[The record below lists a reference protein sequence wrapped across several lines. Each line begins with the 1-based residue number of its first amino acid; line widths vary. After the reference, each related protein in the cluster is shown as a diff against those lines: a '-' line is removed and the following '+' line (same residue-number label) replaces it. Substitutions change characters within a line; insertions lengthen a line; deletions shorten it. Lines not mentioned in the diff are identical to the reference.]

1 MTFEM
6 NKQWRNL
13 KEQTATEHD
22 YLKEIENFKR
32 VVKEITEE
40 RDKIRKRF
48 MIEFGEGITVMLSMP
63 RKDMIEFNELI
74 KKGM

>member
-1 MTFEM
+1 M

-40 RDKIRKRF
+40 RDKIKEENEHIKRRIIF
-48 MIEFGEGITVMLSMP
+48 LTSFTNSMYGKFGGS
-63 RKDMIEFNELI
+63 K
-74 KKGM
+74 